1 MYAVIRHTFEIFKPE
16 PKNLSSHKSFGRW
29 KHYSWVYESHEEAMQ
44 EAIKMLDSP
53 LLKANE
59 HYLKHAIERL
69 EEDNFFQVGRES
81 VAVSKVA
88 KNLAESESRS
98 VNKQIIHMIHKE
110 AKANNIV
117 VEDTAEQEGKQI
129 YSGLSVG
136 FDANGSPVYDEVNS
150 GLSKL
155 AEKNSQVL
163 RHTNND

>member
-1 MYAVIRHTFEIFKPE
+1 MKSIFIRCDHDT
-16 PKNLSSHKSFGRW
+16 
-29 KHYSWVYESHEEAMQ
+29 Y
-44 EAIKMLDSP
+44 ML
-53 LLKANE
+53 
-59 HYLKHAIERL
+59 
-69 EEDNFFQVGRES
+69 
-81 VAVSKVA
+81 A

-98 VNKQIIHMIHKE
+98 VNKQIIHMILKE

>member
-1 MYAVIRHTFEIFKPE
+1 MKSIFIRCD
-16 PKNLSSHKSFGRW
+16 
-29 KHYSWVYESHEEAMQ
+29 EETYF
-44 EAIKMLDSP
+44 L
-53 LLKANE
+53 
-59 HYLKHAIERL
+59 
-69 EEDNFFQVGRES
+69 
-81 VAVSKVA
+81 A

-155 AEKNSQVL
+155 AEKNSQAL